1 MGGTTAEIIH
11 RGEKFLV
18 QTQDNGPRAQ
28 AIETLVY
35 RRGRLVHSRKASW
48 QPLLGRPDFE
58 ARLQDLIASQ
68 HRDVCA
74 DIPAGRLDHVL
85 FKG

>member
-1 MGGTTAEIIH
+1 MSGATTEILH
-11 RGEKFLV
+11 RGVPFLV

-35 RRGRLVHSRKASW
+35 RRGRLVYSRKASW
-48 QPLLGRPDFE
+48 QPLLGEPDFA
-58 ARLQDLIASQ
+58 ARLARLIDDQ
-68 HRDVCA
+68 HREVCE
-74 DIPAGRLDHVL
+74 DIPAGRLDVFL